1 MQYSIYTYHKRE
13 HLLFSF
19 VPILQSANQA
29 HSSKSTYSLSIR
41 YICVLVLII
50 ENVFNKEFWFV
61 HMLKL

>member
-1 MQYSIYTYHKRE
+1 MHIIYTDHKRE
-13 HLLFSF
+13 NLLFSF

-29 HSSKSTYSLSIR
+29 HSSKSTYPLSIR

>member
-1 MQYSIYTYHKRE
+1 MHIIYTDHKRE

-29 HSSKSTYSLSIR
+29 HSSKNTYPLSIR

-50 ENVFNKEFWFV
+50 KNVFDQEFWFV
-61 HMLKL
+61 HIFKL

>member
-1 MQYSIYTYHKRE
+1 MHIIYTDHKRE
-13 HLLFSF
+13 NLLFSF